1 MYAFDNS
8 EFEKHK
14 TEARER
20 WGLTSAYKEY
30 AEKTKD
36 SSQQK
41 WTGLAEGLDRIMA
54 EFASCTDEILAG
66 LGRMYVA
73 DARFKKNIDRHA
85 EGTAAFICEAI
96 GKAR

>member
-1 MYAFDNS
+1 MCAFDNS
-8 EFEKHK
+8 GFKKHK
-14 TEARER
+14 AEARER
-20 WGLTSAYKEY
+20 WRSTPAYKEY
-30 AEKTKD
+30 AEKTRD
-36 SSQQK
+36 YSQQK
-41 WTGLAEGLDRIMA
+41 WAGIAEGLDRIMA

-73 DARFKKNIDRHA
+73 DACFKKNIDRHA